1 MTQLD
6 GNRDQKA
13 LWNGAAGEGWVR
25 TQALLDLMYQ
35 PFADVLVEQASPSAQ
50 CVLDVGCGAG
60 ATSLALA
67 AKMGAGGECT
77 GIDISA
83 PLIAVAQ
90 ARAAQAGG
98 TARFVCADAQSH
110 DFPPRHFDLLVSRFG
125 VSFFADPVAAFANLR
140 HAARPGAALRFLTWR
155 GPEQNDFMTAAERAA
170 AQLLPQLPPFRAGQP
185 GPFGLADETR
195 IADILRQS
203 GWEKV
208 AVSAVD
214 RICAFPASALT
225 HYLTWMGPV
234 GRLLQ
239 KTDDEMRA
247 RILDMVQPAFDVFV
261 QDGEVRFA
269 GACWMIEAR
278 AP

>member
-1 MTQLD
+1 MAEAD
-6 GNRDQKA
+6 GNRDQAA
-13 LWNGAAGEGWVR
+13 LWNGSAGEGWVQ

-35 PFADVLVEQASPSAQ
+35 PFADVLAESCGTARR
-50 CVLDVGCGAG
+50 VLDVGCGAG

-67 AKMGAGGECT
+67 AKMGVGGECT
-77 GIDISA
+77 GIDISQ
-83 PLIAVAQ
+83 PLIAVAR
-90 ARAAQAGG
+90 ARAAQQES
-98 TARFVCADAQSH
+98 TARFVCADAQNH
-110 DFPPRHFDLLVSRFG
+110 AFALGHFDLLVSRFG

-140 HAARPGAALRFLTWR
+140 HAARSGAALRFLTWR
-155 GPEQNDFMTAAERAA
+155 GQEENDFMTVAERAA
-170 AQLLPQLPPFRAGQP
+170 APLLPQLPPFRAGQP

-214 RICAFPASALT
+214 RTCAFPASALT
-225 HYLTWMGPV
+225 HYLAWMGPV

-239 KTDDEMRA
+239 KTDGDMRA
-247 RILDMVQPAFDVFV
+247 RILDVVQPAFDRFV
-261 QDGEVRFA
+261 RDGEVRFA